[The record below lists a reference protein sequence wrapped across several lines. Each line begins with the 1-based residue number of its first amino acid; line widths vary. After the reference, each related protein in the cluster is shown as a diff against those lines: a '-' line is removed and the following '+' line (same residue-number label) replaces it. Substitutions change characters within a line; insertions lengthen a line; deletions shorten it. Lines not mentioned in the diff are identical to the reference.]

1 MELDDFCQKFKN
13 RINAKLDEILPRDAK
28 NSLHQAMRYS
38 VLNGGKRL
46 RPLLIYATGLALHGE
61 AKKLDTP
68 AAAIELIHC
77 YSLIH
82 DDLPAMDDAALR
94 RGKPTCH
101 KKFNEATAI
110 LAGDALQALSF
121 ELLSSNLDQQNQ
133 MISILSRACMQMAE
147 GQILDIARQQPT
159 SLTELN
165 KINQLK
171 TGALIE
177 ASILLGAATVNC
189 QDKKIL
195 NNLKKYAQNIGLAFQ
210 INDDILDL
218 VGQNKTLGKPIRHD
232 QKLNKITYPA
242 LIGIEK
248 AQQQVQQLHQEAII
262 YLENIS
268 LENSLLADLY
278 RPYFKM
284 RDSCHS

>member
-1 MELDDFCQKFKN
+1 MILKLDDFRQEFQG

-28 NSLHQAMRYS
+28 NNLHQAMRYS

-46 RPLLIYATGLALHGE
+46 RPTLVYAVGLALNNTPE
-61 AKKLDTP
+61 KLDIP

-82 DDLPAMDDAALR
+82 DDLPAMDNADLR

-121 ELLSSNLDQQNQ
+121 ELLSRHAKQNQ
-133 MISILSRACMQMAE
+133 MISILSQACLQMAE
-147 GQILDIARQQPT
+147 GQTLDIANQQPT

-171 TGALIE
+171 TGSLIE
-177 ASILLGAATVNC
+177 ASVLLGAAASDC

-195 NNLKKYAQNIGLAFQ
+195 NELKKYAQNVGLAFQ
-210 INDDILDL
+210 IGDDILD
-218 VGQNKTLGKPIRHD
+218 VASQTETLGKPIAVD

-248 AQQQVQQLHQEAII
+248 AQQQLQQLYQEAITC
-262 YLENIS
+262 LESIR
-268 LENSLLADLY
+268 LEKSLLADLANY
-278 RPYFKM
+278 IIARQK
-284 RDSCHS
+284 